1 VAIDQACLFC
11 RIVRGEIP
19 AKLVFETPEVIAFH
33 DIHPQSPYH
42 VVLIPRD
49 HVATLNEV
57 KDAAVVGRLAL
68 AAAEVAKREGYAD
81 RGYRTVINT
90 NADGGQTVYHLH
102 MHLLAGR
109 HHGWPPG

>member
-1 VAIDQACLFC
+1 MATDQVCLFC

-19 AKLVFETPEVIAFH
+19 AKVVYETPDVMAFH
-33 DIHPQSPYH
+33 DINPQSPYH
-42 VVLIPRD
+42 VVVIPRD

-68 AAAEVAKREGYAD
+68 AAAEVARREGYAD

-90 NADGGQTVYHLH
+90 NADGGQTVHHLH

-109 HHGWPPG
+109 RHGWPPG

>member
-1 VAIDQACLFC
+1 MATDQACLFC

-19 AKLVFETPEVIAFH
+19 AKVVYETPDVMAFH
-33 DIHPQSPYH
+33 DINPQSPYH

-49 HVATLNEV
+49 HVPTLNEV

-68 AAAEVAKREGYAD
+68 AAAEVARREGYAD

-90 NADGGQTVYHLH
+90 NADGGQTVHHLH

>member
-1 VAIDQACLFC
+1 MATDQACLFC
-11 RIVRGEIP
+11 RIVRREIP
-19 AKLVFETPEVIAFH
+19 AKVVFETPDVMAFH
-33 DIHPQSPYH
+33 DINRQSPFH

-49 HVATLNEV
+49 HVATLNDV
-57 KDAAVVGRLAL
+57 KDATVVGRLAL
-68 AAAEVAKREGYAD
+68 AAAEVARREGYAD

-90 NADGGQTVYHLH
+90 NDDGGQTVHHLH